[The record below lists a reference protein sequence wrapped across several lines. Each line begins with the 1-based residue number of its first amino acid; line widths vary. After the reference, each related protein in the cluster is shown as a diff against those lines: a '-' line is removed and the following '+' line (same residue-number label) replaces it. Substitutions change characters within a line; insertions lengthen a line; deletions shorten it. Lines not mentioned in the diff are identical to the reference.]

1 MKLSS
6 PQHAQNLLFLP
17 IFDEQGRF
25 FFHAACEST
34 FSCSA
39 GAVFL
44 SLRSLDASDCEIGS
58 ASVRTLRTL
67 VKPTT
72 SLLGVWAVAGIGST
86 NSAGNSTGRRFS
98 TARKRCNSNAVTSWF
113 ERVATELHAK
123 LVAGPG
129 RAIHSDLAPLVWRAP
144 EGPEGLAAVPV
155 GGGGAWPGF
164 ETTRRAK
171 LAARTARGRAAA
183 HGRTKQPGLTKHTR
197 HPEHPCGRK
206 QPSGTGRRHDPR
218 LGRQRTQSRNP
229 QSICDVGG
237 ATRPGHSQGGTDE
250 GNDVGG
256 GPAQAS

>member
-1 MKLSS
+1 MPIRTRRHAGTLCVVVAQMVRRRRAFAGGVDADGGLKEKPPPLHETWGVMKLSS

-86 NSAGNSTGRRFS
+86 NSAGNSTGRRIN
-98 TARKRCNSNAVTSWF
+98 TARKPCNSNAVTSWF

-123 LVAGPG
+123 LVVDPAMRDARPGRASRRRAGYHQSTRPHWCGGRRRGRRAWLRCPWAVAGPG
-129 RAIHSDLAPLVWRAP
+129 RASR
-144 EGPEGLAAVPV
+144 
-155 GGGGAWPGF
+155 
-164 ETTRRAK
+164 RRAE
-171 LAARTARGRAAA
+171 RSSRRGRLA
-183 HGRTKQPGLTKHTR
+183 
-197 HPEHPCGRK
+197 
-206 QPSGTGRRHDPR
+206 
-218 LGRQRTQSRNP
+218 
-229 QSICDVGG
+229 
-237 ATRPGHSQGGTDE
+237 
-250 GNDVGG
+250 G
-256 GPAQAS
+256 GPPPTGAQSSPA